1 MGDHDELR
9 RLLASG
15 GILYATPGQPIRHLS
30 GALAPWAFYS
40 WGVTLTERGLR
51 CAGEALLDRL
61 STFRATQIAA
71 YGQTAQPLLGACVL
85 LGAGRYSGL
94 SIRKQPKTSVT
105 GRQVDGPLDRSRSVA
120 IVDDSIVSGMS
131 LEASIRALETDGF
144 DVEGVVALVRFPNRG
159 GIPWAWSNGYRVE
172 TLFDIWADLGMAGPP
187 FRPDEGFPAGTPR
200 AGHVPEGLPLA
211 TAARW
216 IAVSY
221 LRTGRPP
228 APPETFDDS
237 YEAPGGVFVSF
248 RRRIDDDRIAR
259 DGFWRFGPITTTAG
273 EDLVYA
279 TVHTVRMAGGKL
291 DLSTIERCKVGVT
304 TLGPL
309 IASRP
314 ADLDFDRYGI
324 VVRDRVSGH
333 KLGGALPN
341 TQVFTAEAGQYW
353 QARVSN
359 ARLVPGEEHDLFR
372 HDLTKHL
379 EPGERWLSYGAPD
392 GPELAWRRD
401 GAFGDAVTRIA
412 REECLAA
419 LGISAGLAAAD
430 RGHVSDAPE
439 PLDADAEKAVQAV
452 AVTVYRAGYLGSGLA
467 RRDEDGDM
475 GIAALVRLAA
485 GRAARSISE
494 DAGEALLAARSYG

>member
-1 MGDHDELR
+1 MADHDELR
-9 RLLASG
+9 RLLASD
-15 GILYATPGQPIRHLS
+15 GILYARPGQPIRHLS
-30 GALAPWAFYS
+30 GAPAPWAFYS

-51 CAGEALLDRL
+51 SAGEALLDRL

-131 LEASIRALETDGF
+131 LEASIRALENDGF
-144 DVEGVVALVRFPNRG
+144 EVEGVVALVTFPNRG

-187 FRPDEGFPAGTPR
+187 FRPDERFPPGTPR
-200 AGHVPEGLPLA
+200 AGRVPDGLPLA

-237 YEAPGGVFVSF
+237 YDAPGGIFVSF
-248 RRRIDDDRIAR
+248 RRRVDDERIAR
-259 DGFWRFGPITTTAG
+259 DGFWRFGPITTSVG

-279 TVHTVRMAGGKL
+279 TVHTVRMAGETL
-291 DLSTIERCKVGVT
+291 DLPTIDRCKVAVT

-372 HDLTKHL
+372 HELTKHL

-392 GPELAWRRD
+392 GRELAWRRD
-401 GAFGDAVTRIA
+401 PAFGEAVD
-412 REECLAA
+412 
-419 LGISAGLAAAD
+419 AD
-430 RGHVSDAPE
+430 RPGRVSR
-439 PLDADAEKAVQAV
+439 
-452 AVTVYRAGYLGSGLA
+452 RARCGSGSGGRRGPRPGGVGPA
-467 RRDEDGDM
+467 RRE
-475 GIAALVRLAA
+475 
-485 GRAARSISE
+485 GRSAVSR
-494 DAGEALLAARSYG
+494 

>member
-1 MGDHDELR
+1 MTRSCRGCRSRPPFERSKPTASTSRVSLPSSGSRTEAGSRGPGRTDIESRRSSISGPILGWLGRRSDPMKGFPPALPGLVTCLRDYRSQPQRDGSPCRICEPADR
-9 RLLASG
+9 RLR
-15 GILYATPGQPIRHLS
+15 PRP
-30 GALAPWAFYS
+30 
-40 WGVTLTERGLR
+40 
-51 CAGEALLDRL
+51 
-61 STFRATQIAA
+61 STT
-71 YGQTAQPLLGACVL
+71 
-85 LGAGRYSGL
+85 RY
-94 SIRKQPKTSVT
+94 
-105 GRQVDGPLDRSRSVA
+105 
-120 IVDDSIVSGMS
+120 
-131 LEASIRALETDGF
+131 ET
-144 DVEGVVALVRFPNRG
+144 
-159 GIPWAWSNGYRVE
+159 
-172 TLFDIWADLGMAGPP
+172 
-187 FRPDEGFPAGTPR
+187 
-200 AGHVPEGLPLA
+200 
-211 TAARW
+211 
-216 IAVSY
+216 
-221 LRTGRPP
+221 
-228 APPETFDDS
+228 
-237 YEAPGGVFVSF
+237 PGGVFVSF

-291 DLSTIERCKVGVT
+291 DLPTVDRCKVGVT

-353 QARVSN
+353 QARLSN

-372 HDLTKHL
+372 HELTKHL

-419 LGISAGLAAAD
+419 LGIGAGLAAAD
-430 RGHVSDAPE
+430 RGHVG
-439 PLDADAEKAVQAV
+439 
-452 AVTVYRAGYLGSGLA
+452 RAGAA
-467 RRDEDGDM
+467 RRRRGEGRPGGCRDRISRRLPRFGSRTARRRRRRGD
-475 GIAALVRLAA
+475 R
-485 GRAARSISE
+485 RTRSARR
-494 DAGEALLAARSYG
+494 GARGAVDI